1 MPKIT
6 ETALMSSVIPELVTT
21 GITLETGSEKDRA
34 SINMVIQ
41 DVLYNNSKLPNMMA
55 HIANSNWW
63 FDPKSYFNLSIIAI
77 SGEPGDLPAIL
88 QVVQSDEFIKKY
100 IKWGIHDAWWETY
113 GESLPSGITAK
124 TISLK
129 ETSDDIT
136 DEDEFKIFKKY
147 KTHDPQTN
155 MEILNIPYRTEL
167 SFEGDLHLV
176 SFIHINPDT
185 IGENIET
192 SNVSLPDSLLVHS
205 TPDINNVVVNGQANN
220 TKAVF
225 FRADRQDEIWNGPY
239 EINVNGTFFSSQ
251 LVTDALAGYEY
262 AVNTIEQEASV
273 KRANITKNI
282 GGYRTTAIQPTNQYI
297 PLNKTTITNNIVSD
311 MRAVQRVEP
320 VSLDFKSL
328 ENDVYSF
335 IKYNVPKDNV
345 KLQNNISSYVSP
357 LMMTTDRTGVNKLMF
372 SINFRKLIR
381 DNTPLAIFLDAGSD
395 AGVQKNILKDCQ
407 IYSLRVV
414 RRLVKKGLIDNRSAA
429 VGSVQSNYQSPNKYQ
444 IEDNSTPE
452 LIVSSK
458 DLIAPTFRLMSKE
471 YTKQIPQTITT
482 QVGSQQ
488 TTTMVEVKVGEIEEI
503 NNVSFLSEQNLLGV
517 RHFYVTDTSA
527 AEILGGEY
535 QYSIELVVK
544 NGAKEYVKNRIQ
556 GLKNKTLDLRKYYNL
571 AVGSSVS
578 AGKTTTHY
586 NTLYQKFTKIFQNKA
601 YEKPNPTALGTRWAL
616 AYNAISEFVEM
627 MKLFYENASKESSVE
642 LPGTQQLKS
651 IPESNLP
658 KEFTEEAKV
667 ALLNNLISLTE
678 PGSGSPRG
686 IESTLSMISTFT
698 DTMSK
703 LMGENISSNK
713 QGSTGASQN
722 IGSSKTNT
730 SKMIIFNHDFNDLY
744 KPTPRKFMGYDCLN
758 SSIASLQFP
767 LTADNT
773 SIKSMALDEYHVRT
787 QEESSKY
794 FVPGALGYTDVT
806 DGEDPLY
813 GQSIYSFDFRH
824 KNKSNGSI
832 GGKITNGESPENSA
846 YSFLTPSYIHT
857 SRNPEESLQNI
868 AAIDSQQP
876 VYEINDLKLQDYVR
890 ALLKVLMSNELKT
903 LTGTPEFS
911 SDKLVGS
918 GNPPVIP
925 PPGDPTIGNPV
936 DANPEFIKNTK
947 IIRDMLS
954 FDNCTVHEFIH
965 RPIKNKKHNQQI
977 RFSKDAVTYK
987 EKTFSIESGGGDK
1000 DIIKIIPEGPEYD
1013 ENGNFTNLRLP
1024 REIDNRLA
1032 RHAIEVMVLKNKL
1045 PTKHPLLGNHYGQFR
1060 ERVRDYDYKQD
1071 NTLLHHIFYNYYFT
1085 EESLANDL
1093 SGLPN
1098 QLKSMIHAAVGD
1110 VVDVAKQPAVSPWNF
1125 SLNDETVSQLA
1136 MFAYMFFNYK
1146 SIFKVEAL
1154 VGYENNGDVN
1164 SPIWQTLTPE
1174 LLEQMRDAN
1183 SNSARVLCKLVGYND
1198 LIFNVFTGLGENNS
1212 LFVPLHDEYFLIQ
1225 NTDTSQTQ
1233 QAQGGSY

>member
-41 DVLYNNSKLPNMMA
+41 DILYNNSKLPSMMSSTSWEYQKF
-55 HIANSNWW
+55 N
-63 FDPKSYFNLSIIAI
+63 PKNYFNLSIIAI
-77 SGEPGDLPAIL
+77 SGDGGGLPAIL
-88 QVVQSDEFIKKY
+88 QVIQSDQFIKNF
-100 IKWGIHDAWWETY
+100 IK
-113 GESLPSGITAK
+113 SGIDTAWEQAYGLLLPENITTK

-155 MEILNIPYRTEL
+155 MEILNIPYRIEL
-167 SFEGDLHLV
+167 PFEGDLHLV
-176 SFIHINPDT
+176 SFIHINPDMINEFT
-185 IGENIET
+185 ET
-192 SNVSLPDSLLVHS
+192 QVNLPDSLLVHS

-282 GGYRTTAIQPTNQYI
+282 GGYRTTAIQPTGQHI

-335 IKYNVPKDNV
+335 IKYSVPKDNV

-395 AGVQKNILKDCQ
+395 AETQINILRNCQ

-429 VGSVQSNYQSPNKYQ
+429 IGSVQSNYQSPNKYET
-444 IEDNSTPE
+444 EDNSTPE
-452 LIVSSK
+452 LIASSK
-458 DLIAPTFRLMSKE
+458 DFFGPIAGLISKE
-471 YTKQIPQTITT
+471 HTKQIPQTITT
-482 QVGSQQ
+482 QVGNQQ
-488 TTTMVEVKVGEIEEI
+488 TTTMIEVKVGEIKEI
-503 NNVSFLSEQNLLGV
+503 GNVSFLSDQNHFGV

-586 NTLYQKFTKIFQNKA
+586 NTLYQKFTKKFENKA
-601 YEKPNPTALGTRWAL
+601 YEKPNPEASATRWVLARSAL
-616 AYNAISEFVEM
+616 SEFTHM
-627 MKLFYENASKESSVE
+627 MKLFYENASKESSAE
-642 LPGTQQLKS
+642 FPETQQLKS
-651 IPESNLP
+651 IPKSNLP
-658 KEFTEEAKV
+658 KEFREEERLK
-667 ALLNNLISLTE
+667 LLQELVSLTRPE
-678 PGSGSPRG
+678 SGSPRG

-722 IGSSKTNT
+722 IGSDNTNT

-758 SSIASLQFP
+758 SSITSLQFP

-773 SIKSMALDEYHVRT
+773 SIKSMTLDEYHVRT
-787 QEESSKY
+787 QEENSKY
-794 FVPGALGYTDVT
+794 FVPGALGYYDVP
-806 DGEDPLY
+806 GSLI
-813 GQSIYSFDFRH
+813 GQKFYSFDFRH
-824 KNKSNGSI
+824 KNKSDGSI
-832 GGKITNGESPENSA
+832 GGKITKDESPENSA

-903 LTGTPEFS
+903 LAGTPEFS

-918 GNPPVIP
+918 DNPPMIP
-925 PPGDPTIGNPV
+925 PPGDPTIDNPV
-936 DANPEFIKNTK
+936 DANQKFIKNTK
-947 IIRDMLS
+947 IIRDVLS

-965 RPIKNKKHNQQI
+965 RPIKNKKHNEQI
-977 RFSKDAVTYK
+977 RFSKGAVTYK

-1032 RHAIEVMVLKNKL
+1032 RHAIEVIVLKNKL
-1045 PTKHPLLGNHYGQFR
+1045 PTKHPLNQNGQIK
-1060 ERVRDYDYKQD
+1060 ERVRDYDYQQD
-1071 NTLLHHIFYNYYFT
+1071 NTLLHHVFYYYYNNH
-1085 EESLANDL
+1085 EESLANYL
-1093 SGLPN
+1093 AGLPN
-1098 QLKSMIHAAVGD
+1098 QIKSMILAVVGTAA
-1110 VVDVAKQPAVSPWNF
+1110 APLTQPAVSPWNF

-1154 VGYENNGDVN
+1154 VGYENDGDVN

-1183 SNSARVLCKLVGYND
+1183 SNSGMNGVLCKLVGYND
-1198 LIFNVFTGLGENNS
+1198 LIFNVFTGLGENNP

-1225 NTDTSQTQ
+1225 NTETTQTQ
-1233 QAQGGSY
+1233 QAQGESY